1 MCQLLVSCA
10 LSNGIMETRILVA
23 LGLIA
28 GVVIT
33 GLVGGVTVIRRRR
46 RERLRRRGIKTHGH

>member
-1 MCQLLVSCA
+1 
-10 LSNGIMETRILVA
+10 METRILVA

-28 GVVIT
+28 GVVVFS
-33 GLVGGVTVIRRRR
+33 LVAGTVTLRRRR